1 MLRPRKRRGGSNVSE
16 TAILILVGCFF
27 LFFIALEVV
36 MLIIGHKRAADY
48 TLEKAYQEMQDE
60 SNNWVVTLVAAVVVD
75 VIGWFWLGNRVALP
89 IFIFILIGVDLLV
102 LLRAAIEYDTKRM
115 ARKKIKEREQR
126 GLEQQEEDERH

>member
-1 MLRPRKRRGGSNVSE
+1 VSE
-16 TAILILVGCFF
+16 TAVLILIGCFF
-27 LFFIALEVV
+27 LFFYAFAVYL
-36 MLIIGHKRAADY
+36 LIIGHKRAADY